1 MRNNYAISNVMIFEY
16 QTKIGLV
23 CNISSPREHVSKIV
37 SLRILI
43 LFVFDFN
50 FNYRMLTNITNN
62 TEVSPHLLWHDS
74 ISSTLTIGTPIVSLI
89 SSTCCLVVLNT
100 HLKMLHNTF
109 KTLLNIILI
118 HNIIL
123 FAINI
128 SISIYILNYH
138 DQSFIVCS
146 IRHLT
151 VAVPGYFIAFGIV
164 LMSFLR
170 YHIAWKIANQE
181 STKNTIKYM
190 IVLVIL
196 FLIFEYFNNGPLTF
210 IAVIFFDM
218 STATSKC
225 AGTANP
231 GLPIFPI
238 YHFTIVT
245 LISIIGIRY
254 DYLMIKFL
262 KKRNTHKEPGQA
274 KLVPWKSGGEQ
285 YDYLIPVSATLTSMT
300 IELISIIL
308 MAFLVKGHIENK
320 LVSWKITSIV
330 FFCCGSIV
338 MPIMILLT
346 IRANKKKKVAPII
359 PKGPMYHDDNKSFE
373 EAIEMRDIPADNEN
387 SQDDEFMSE
396 NSEVYPVPKIIHVKP
411 IIHHSMESLECHI

>member
-1 MRNNYAISNVMIFEY
+1 MS
-16 QTKIGLV
+16 
-23 CNISSPREHVSKIV
+23 
-37 SLRILI
+37 
-43 LFVFDFN
+43 
-50 FNYRMLTNITNN
+50 NITNS
-62 TEVSPHLLWHDS
+62 TEISPHLLWHGS
-74 ISSTLTIGTPIVSLI
+74 ISSTLTIGTPIVSLL

-109 KTLLNIILI
+109 KTLLNIVLI
-118 HNIIL
+118 HNIIS
-123 FAINI
+123 FIVNI
-128 SISIYILNYH
+128 SINIYILNYR

-170 YHIAWKIANQE
+170 YHIACKIANQE

-190 IVLVIL
+190 IILVIL
-196 FLIFEYFNNGPLTF
+196 FLVFEYINIGPLTF
-210 IAVIFFDM
+210 VSVIFFDM

-231 GLPIFPI
+231 GLPVFPV

-245 LISIIGIRY
+245 VIIMIGISY
-254 DYLMIKFL
+254 DYLMIRFL

-274 KLVPWKSGGEQ
+274 KLVPWKSGGEE
-285 YDYLIPVSATLTSMT
+285 YDYLVPVSATLTSMT
-300 IELISIIL
+300 IELISMIL

-359 PKGPMYHDDNKSFE
+359 PKGPMYHDDNESVE
-373 EAIEMRDIPADNEN
+373 EAIEMQDIHVENEN
-387 SQDDEFMSE
+387 SQNDESMSD
-396 NSEVYPVPKIIHVKP
+396 NSEILPVPKLIHVKP
-411 IIHHSMESLECHI
+411 IIHNTHNSMESLECHI